1 MKRIALAFLLLSST
15 GLQAQNKKQ
24 STNNPSI
31 KVTPAISTTVTNQP
45 ASMPGSNTNPTTGT
59 VIRLKTNKNT
69 SKTNKPVATAKPDV
83 QAPSDSS
90 SKKTTTHKRVNKTKR
105 VQ

>member
-1 MKRIALAFLLLSST
+1 MKSIVLAFLLLSST
-15 GLQAQNKKQ
+15 GLHAQNKKQ
-24 STNNPSI
+24 STNNPTI

-45 ASMPGSNTNPTTGT
+45 ASMPGSNTSPTTGT

-69 SKTNKPVATAKPDV
+69 SKASKPDAQPVNATA
-83 QAPSDSS
+83 DSS
-90 SKKTTTHKRVNKTKR
+90 SKKTSTHKRVNKAKR